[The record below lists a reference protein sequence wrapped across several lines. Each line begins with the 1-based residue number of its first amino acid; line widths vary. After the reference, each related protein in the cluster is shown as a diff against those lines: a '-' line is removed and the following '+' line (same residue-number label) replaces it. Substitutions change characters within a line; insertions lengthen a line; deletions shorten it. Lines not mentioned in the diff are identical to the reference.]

1 MDSLAQRFSS
11 SSSSSSRSRSS
22 GGEWTGKLYFYPNVH
37 DLTKDIEEHVITNSE
52 LRRFGRKKTTKE
64 EKLEKLLGED
74 EEIELVRVY
83 SNPLNSAQMTKVAL
97 HHAFVL
103 FKIKKK
109 QDKPETWWSIEKN
122 TKSITIQTSKNG
134 REIVRDCYKRE
145 RRPVGPTTPNT
156 RDRDLPA
163 NENAT
168 VYNLMQHI
176 YDGNYLNDPYNLKNS
191 NCQHFADGIF
201 EFLAIPLADRFRR
214 MLIRSFLI
222 LIITC
227 SVLLVFYAL
236 LQILST
242 MWTRFQEPDEL

>member
-1 MDSLAQRFSS
+1 MDSLAQRFLSS
-11 SSSSSSRSRSS
+11 SSTSRSS
-22 GGEWTGKLYFYPNVH
+22 GGEWTRKLYLYPDVH
-37 DLTKDIEEHVITNSE
+37 NLTKDIREHVITNSE
-52 LRRFGRKKTTKE
+52 LLRFGRNKTTKE

-103 FKIKKK
+103 FKIRQKT
-109 QDKPETWWSIEKN
+109 KPETWWSIEKN
-122 TKSITIQTSKNG
+122 TKSITIQISKNG

-168 VYNLMQHI
+168 VYNLIQHI

-191 NCQHFADGIF
+191 NCQHFADRIF
-201 EFLAIPLADRFRR
+201 EFLAIPLADRCRR
-214 MLIRSFLI
+214 MLTRSVFI

>member
-1 MDSLAQRFSS
+1 
-11 SSSSSSRSRSS
+11 
-22 GGEWTGKLYFYPNVH
+22 VH
-37 DLTKDIEEHVITNSE
+37 DRTKAIEEHVITNSE

-64 EKLEKLLGED
+64 EKLEKLLGKD

-103 FKIKKK
+103 FKIRQKTK
-109 QDKPETWWSIEKN
+109 QETWWSIEKN
-122 TKSITIQTSKNG
+122 TKSITIQISKNG

-168 VYNLMQHI
+168 VYNLFQHI

-191 NCQHFADGIF
+191 NCQHFADRIF
-201 EFLAIPLADRFRR
+201 EFLAIPPADRFRR
-214 MLIRSFLI
+214 MLTRSFLI

-236 LQILST
+236 LHILST